1 MVEQNLISE
10 KVFSFLLNGDPNA
23 KKGGE
28 MVFGGVNLK
37 HFKGDHTYIPVTKK
51 GYWQIEI
58 GEFFIGGAST
68 GVCEGGDGVG
78 WCWMAVMV
86 LDGAGWTTVR
96 VFLEM
101 VMLTCQGGD
110 VTETFL
116 NFF

>member
-51 GYWQIEI
+51 GYWQV
-58 GEFFIGGAST
+58 F
-68 GVCEGGDGVG
+68 
-78 WCWMAVMV
+78 
-86 LDGAGWTTVR
+86 VR
-96 VFLEM
+96 VVVLLLWIQEHLFLL
-101 VMLTCQGGD
+101 VQPWKIIQKLKR
-110 VTETFL
+110 L
-116 NFF
+116 K